1 MRTFYLAAT
10 VFLAILI
17 FVISSSAISV
27 GYARE
32 LIQIAEKLP
41 PSWAEADTETSA
53 TSENLINCFES
64 KRMFL
69 HFVVGHAEIDSI
81 ESALLDLEAAQKS
94 GDGYSY
100 ASARGRLISA
110 IERIINS
117 ESLSLE
123 AIF

>member
-1 MRTFYLAAT
+1 MRTFYLAAA

-17 FVISSSAISV
+17 FVISSSALSV

-32 LIQIAEKLP
+32 LMQIAEGLP
-41 PSWAEADTETSA
+41 SSEAEF
-53 TSENLINCFES
+53 TSEASAATENLKILFES
-64 KRMFL
+64 RRKFL
-69 HFVVGHAEIDSI
+69 HFVIGHAEIDSI

-110 IERIINS
+110 IERIISS

>member
-1 MRTFYLAAT
+1 MRTFYLAAA

-32 LIQIAEKLP
+32 LIQIAEELP
-41 PSWAEADTETSA
+41 ASRTESPWEASA
-53 TSENLINCFES
+53 ATENLKILFES

-81 ESALLDLEAAQKS
+81 ENALLDLEAAQKS

>member
-1 MRTFYLAAT
+1 MKTFYLAAA

-17 FVISSSAISV
+17 FVILSSALSV

-32 LIQIAEKLP
+32 LIQIAEGLP
-41 PSWAEADTETSA
+41 SSEAEF
-53 TSENLINCFES
+53 TSEAFVATENLKILFES

-69 HFVVGHAEIDSI
+69 HFVIGHAEIDSI
-81 ESALLDLEAAQKS
+81 ESALLDLESAQKS
-94 GDGYSY
+94 GDEYDY
-100 ASARGRLISA
+100 ASARGRLISDL
-110 IERIINS
+110 ERIISS